1 MRNSSFKF
9 SGKCPFNH
17 MTSLIQLDAK
27 GFCLANYAHL
37 IFGHLFYSG
46 TISDIER
53 DTLELEITL
62 LVGQLK
68 VVCTQRYVTNK
79 VAKIELNLT
88 ATT

>member
-9 SGKCPFNH
+9 SEKCPFNH

-27 GFCLANYAHL
+27 VFCPANYAHL
-37 IFGHLFYSG
+37 SFGHLYNSG
-46 TISDIER
+46 TIKDIGR
-53 DTLELEITL
+53 DTLDMELLT

-79 VAKIELNLT
+79 VALIELNLT